1 MKKIRSEDLLET
13 EAYERA
19 REQTVAR
26 LIEYKRPRR
35 IPVGDRLTFLF
46 ENRETVI
53 FQIQE
58 MIRTEQIVK
67 PERIQDEIDVYN
79 ELIPAEHGLS
89 ATLMIEIPDPSRIRK
104 ELERLIGIDEQVFM
118 DVGEQTVHATF
129 DPKQYKEDR
138 ISAVQYVRFRLGQ
151 EHSRAFSDPG
161 VPAALVVDH
170 PHYSARAV
178 LAGATRASL
187 IRDLGPAPEPSLLD

>member
-138 ISAVQYVRFRLGQ
+138 ISAVQYLRFPLGARLGADFQ
-151 EHSRAFSDPG
+151 DPSVPVWLRVKHPSYPHATALEGASRASI
-161 VPAALVVDH
+161 AAD
-170 PHYSARAV
+170 
-178 LAGATRASL
+178 LAG
-187 IRDLGPAPEPSLLD
+187 